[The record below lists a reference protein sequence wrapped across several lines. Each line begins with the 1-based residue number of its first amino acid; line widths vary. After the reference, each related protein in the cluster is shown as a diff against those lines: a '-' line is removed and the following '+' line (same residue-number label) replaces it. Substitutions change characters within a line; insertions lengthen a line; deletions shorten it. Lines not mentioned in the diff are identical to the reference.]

1 MISSPIK
8 FEPNNM
14 FLCFDSIRLYSPQ
27 RKILPNIY
35 FWDRITEF
43 SSFPEKECEPSNRH
57 SVRRNLKAAASLL
70 PALKRLYCETTGRP
84 AYDYSILVLFH
95 YMGASPNLSS
105 MHYFSTSDTDCTL
118 LVDRRFPNYVK
129 SLMMIL
135 FGWCIVLT
143 VGRALLVEMCACTD
157 NCSSSTRSSSIR

>member
-1 MISSPIK
+1 MIHI
-8 FEPNNM
+8 
-14 FLCFDSIRLYSPQ
+14 
-27 RKILPNIY
+27 
-35 FWDRITEF
+35 F

-70 PALKRLYCETTGRP
+70 PALKRLIARQQVDP
-84 AYDYSILVLFH
+84 HDYSILLVLFH

-105 MHYFSTSDTDCTL
+105 MHYFSTSDTGCTL
-118 LVDRRFPNYVK
+118 LVDCRFPNYVK
-129 SLMMIL
+129 SLVMIL